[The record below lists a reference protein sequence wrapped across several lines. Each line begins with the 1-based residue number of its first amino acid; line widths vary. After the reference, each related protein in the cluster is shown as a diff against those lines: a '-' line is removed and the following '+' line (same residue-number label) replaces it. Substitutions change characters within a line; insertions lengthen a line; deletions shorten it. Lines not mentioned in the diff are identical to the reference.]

1 MLAIKHILF
10 PLDFSDRCSA
20 AAPYVEAMA
29 NRFGAKVTLISVAQP
44 FDPSGLGDPGLLV
57 TADTGAL
64 IAELKKRLDGA
75 LVKEFSGLNALQN
88 NVERFADLGDPAD
101 VITSFAHQHAV
112 DLIMMS
118 THGYGTFRT
127 LLLGSVAAKV
137 LHDAKCP
144 VWTAAHG
151 ADLPSPDHVKPS
163 VILCATD
170 STSRSLPL
178 LKWAAEYSKGLS
190 AELRLI
196 HVVPGM
202 DSFPA
207 SQMNQEFELDMKKEA
222 RDQIAKMQQSAG
234 IEAHL
239 AVESGNIAELVREEA
254 LRHGAGLVVVGR
266 GVLKETLGRLRSN
279 AYSIIRHAPC
289 PVLSI

>member
-10 PLDFSDRCSA
+10 PLDFSDRSTA
-20 AAPYVEAMA
+20 AAPFVEAMA

-44 FDPSGLGDPGLLV
+44 FDASGLGYPSLLLA
-57 TADTGAL
+57 ADTGAML
-64 IAELKKRLDGA
+64 AELKNRLDGA
-75 LVKEFSGLNALQN
+75 LVKEFSQLK
-88 NVERFADLGDPAD
+88 VDRVADLGDPAD
-101 VITSFAHQHAV
+101 VITTFAHQHDV
-112 DLIMMS
+112 DLVMMS
-118 THGYGTFRT
+118 THGYGTFRS

-163 VILCATD
+163 VILCAID
-170 STSRSLPL
+170 STPRSLPL
-178 LKWAAEYSKGLS
+178 LKWAAEYSKGLN

-207 SQMNQEFELDMKKEA
+207 SQMNQEFELEMKKEA
-222 RDQIAKMQQSAG
+222 RDQITKLQRSEG
-234 IEAHL
+234 VEAHL
-239 AVESGNIAELVREEA
+239 EVASGNIAELVREEA
-254 LRHGAGLVVVGR
+254 QRHGAGLVLVGR
-266 GVLKETLGRLRSN
+266 GVLHETLGRLRSN

>member
-10 PLDFSDRCSA
+10 PLDFSDRCTA
-20 AAPYVEAMA
+20 AAPFIEAMA

-44 FDPSGLGDPGLLV
+44 FDTSGLGYPSLLLA
-57 TADTGAL
+57 ADTGAL
-64 IAELKKRLDGA
+64 LAELKNRLDGA
-75 LVKEFSGLNALQN
+75 LVTEFSQLK
-88 NVERFADLGDPAD
+88 VDRVADLGDPAD
-101 VITSFAHQHAV
+101 VITSFAHQHDV

-118 THGYGTFRT
+118 THGYGTFRS

-151 ADLPSPDHVKPS
+151 ADLPTPDHVKPS
-163 VILCATD
+163 VILCAID
-170 STSRSLPL
+170 STPRSLPL
-178 LKWAAEYSKGLS
+178 LKWAAEYSKGLN

-207 SQMNQEFELDMKKEA
+207 SQMNQEFELEMKKEA
-222 RDQIAKMQQSAG
+222 RDQITKLQRSEGA
-234 IEAHL
+234 EAHL
-239 AVESGNIAELVREEA
+239 EVASGNIAELVREEA
-254 LRHGAGLVVVGR
+254 QRHGAGLVLVGR
-266 GVLKETLGRLRSN
+266 GVLHETLGRLRSN

>member
-10 PLDFSDRCSA
+10 PLDFSDRCMA
-20 AAPYVEAMA
+20 AAPFVEAMA

-44 FDPSGLGDPGLLV
+44 FDTSGLGYPSLLLA
-57 TADTGAL
+57 TDTDAL
-64 IAELKKRLDGA
+64 QAELKKRLDGVLA
-75 LVKEFSGLNALQN
+75 KELSKLD
-88 NVERFADLGDPAD
+88 VDRVADLGDPSD
-101 VITSFAHQHAV
+101 VITSFAHRHNV

-151 ADLPSPDHVKPS
+151 ADLPTPDHVKPG
-163 VILCATD
+163 VILCAID

-178 LKWAAEYSKGLS
+178 LKWAAEYSKGLN

-196 HVVPGM
+196 HAVPGM

-207 SQMNQEFELDMKKEA
+207 SQMNQEFELEMKKEA
-222 RDQIAKMQQSAG
+222 RDQITQMLQAEGVQ
-234 IEAHL
+234 AHL
-239 AVESGNIAELVREEA
+239 EVESGEIAEVVREEA
-254 LRHGAGLVVVGR
+254 LRHGAGLVLVGR
-266 GVLKETLGRLRSN
+266 GVLHETLGRLRSN

>member
-10 PLDFSDRCSA
+10 PLDFSDRSTA
-20 AAPYVEAMA
+20 AAPFVEAMA

-44 FDPSGLGDPGLLV
+44 FDTSGLGYPSLLLA
-57 TADTGAL
+57 ADTGAL
-64 IAELKKRLDGA
+64 LAELKNRLDGA
-75 LVKEFSGLNALQN
+75 LVKEFSQLK
-88 NVERFADLGDPAD
+88 VDRVADLGDPSD
-101 VITSFAHQHAV
+101 VIASFAHQHDV

-118 THGYGTFRT
+118 THGYGTFRS

-163 VILCATD
+163 VILCAID
-170 STSRSLPL
+170 STPRSLPL
-178 LKWAAEYSKGLS
+178 LKWAAEYSKGLN

-207 SQMNQEFELDMKKEA
+207 SQMNQEFELEMKKEA
-222 RDQIAKMQQSAG
+222 RDQITKLQRSEG
-234 IEAHL
+234 VEAHL
-239 AVESGNIAELVREEA
+239 EVASGNIAELVREEA
-254 LRHGAGLVVVGR
+254 QRHGAGLVLVGR
-266 GVLKETLGRLRSN
+266 GVLHETLGRLRSN

>member
-20 AAPYVEAMA
+20 AAPFIEAMA

-44 FDPSGLGDPGLLV
+44 FDTSGLGYPSLLLA
-57 TADTGAL
+57 ADTGAL
-64 IAELKKRLDGA
+64 LVELKNRLDGA
-75 LVKEFSGLNALQN
+75 LVTEFSQLK
-88 NVERFADLGDPAD
+88 VDRVADLGDPAD
-101 VITSFAHQHAV
+101 VITSFAHQHDV

-118 THGYGTFRT
+118 THGYGTFRS

-151 ADLPSPDHVKPS
+151 ADLPTPDHVKPS
-163 VILCATD
+163 VILCAID
-170 STSRSLPL
+170 STPRSLPL
-178 LKWAAEYSKGLS
+178 LKWAAEYCKGLN

-207 SQMNQEFELDMKKEA
+207 SQMNQEFELEMKKEA
-222 RDQIAKMQQSAG
+222 RDQITIMQQLAG

-239 AVESGNIAELVREEA
+239 EVASGNIAELVREEA
-254 LRHGAGLVVVGR
+254 QRHGAGLVLVGR
-266 GVLKETLGRLRSN
+266 GVLHETLGRLRSN